1 MPNVDLTSRIKP
13 YAQPTGIEIPD
24 AEAPPG
30 EHLVRVDVQDS
41 EGRRTTTTF
50 LLSVAP

>member
-1 MPNVDLTSRIKP
+1 VRP
-13 YAQPTGIEIPD
+13 YARAAGVEIPD
-24 AEAPPG
+24 AEVPPG
-30 EHLVRVDVQDS
+30 EHLMRVEVHDS